1 MQTNALSSH
10 SYYLQNIYE
19 ISTQFAGYFE
29 SIIQCFYETGEQLD
43 FDGTKPSKTIYT
55 NSIDKTGIDGELNK
69 RNIFAHDRRSFEW
82 YLQSCNYK
90 LKTAWNLQQFY
101 GFKVGSI

>member
-1 MQTNALSSH
+1 MALALWLENLGNSLNYYLLQTNAPSH

-55 NSIDKTGIDGELNK
+55 NSIDKT
-69 RNIFAHDRRSFEW
+69 
-82 YLQSCNYK
+82 
-90 LKTAWNLQQFY
+90 
-101 GFKVGSI
+101 